1 MRLREWW
8 RELKEQ
14 NDRETDERARTISLL
29 VMRDGFIA
37 VMLLIGALVIVRQ
50 IVGGQR
56 MDEAAPDIVALF
68 PLAAIMVA
76 GSVIGISAVLRGGFG
91 WSSGTA
97 AYRGIWHI
105 VGTLLGLGLV
115 AALSLFGVFG
125 PPLGEMWPS
134 MVGVVSGALV
144 AAIIWFLVLR
154 GRNR

>member
-14 NDRETDERARTISLL
+14 NYRETDERVRTISLL

-50 IVGGQR
+50 IVGGQK
-56 MDEAAPDIVALF
+56 MDEAAPDIVAFF

-76 GSVIGISAVLRGGFG
+76 GSVIGISAALRGGFG
-91 WSSGTA
+91 WSSGTV
-97 AYRGIWHI
+97 AYWGIWHI

-115 AALSLFGVFG
+115 AALSVSGVFG

-134 MVGVVSGALV
+134 MLGVVSGALV
-144 AAIIWFLVLR
+144 GIVIWFLVSR